1 MDSFL
6 PFAVSLDGIAMALAL
21 LSMLLGAWRGLVYE
35 LMSLGGWVVAFFAAR
50 WLWPQLWPTLEVY
63 LPSTWPAAWAYP
75 LGFLILFVVLSFLW
89 SALANMVKKL
99 IVLAGM
105 RPVDR
110 VFGAGFGLARAAV
123 LLLGLTIVVQAN
135 GWHGST
141 WWQQS
146 YAAPWLQAA
155 TAQLLPALPQSL
167 GRWIPIGAV
176 VGP

>member
-1 MDSFL
+1 MD
-6 PFAVSLDGIAMALAL
+6 AVLSNAATLDAVVLGVAL
-21 LSMLLGAWRGLVYE
+21 LSMLLGAWRGMVYE
-35 LMSLGGWVVAFFAAR
+35 LMSLAGWVVAFFAAR
-50 WLWPQLWPTLEVY
+50 WLWPQLWPYAADY
-63 LPSTWPAAWAYP
+63 LQAWPVAWSYP
-75 LGFLILFVVLSFLW
+75 LGFLVSFVVLSFLW
-89 SALANMVKKL
+89 SSFAALAKKL